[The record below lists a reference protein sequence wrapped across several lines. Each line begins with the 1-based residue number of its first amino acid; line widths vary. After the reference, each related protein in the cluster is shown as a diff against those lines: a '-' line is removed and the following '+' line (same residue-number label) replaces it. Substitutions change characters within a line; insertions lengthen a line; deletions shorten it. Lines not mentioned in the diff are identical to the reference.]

1 MMTPEELPARHP
13 SIRDAAA
20 LFEETCGDDVPHLRR
35 RVEGGATV
43 EQLVRWFVNIT
54 DATVAEDNPPNA
66 PELLRA
72 REQFLLTEFKEYLA
86 ARLGL
91 M

>member
-1 MMTPEELPARHP
+1 MSPEELLLGYPT
-13 SIRDAAA
+13 IRDAVA

-54 DATVAEDNPPNA
+54 DATVAEDDPPNA

-72 REQFLLTEFKEYLA
+72 REQFLSPEFKEYLA

-91 M
+91 V